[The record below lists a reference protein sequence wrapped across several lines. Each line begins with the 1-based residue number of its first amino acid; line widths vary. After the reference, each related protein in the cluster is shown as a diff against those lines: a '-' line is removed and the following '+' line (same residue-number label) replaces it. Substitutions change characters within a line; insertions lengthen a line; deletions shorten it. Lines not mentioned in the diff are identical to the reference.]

1 MDLEQ
6 QTISKLKWR
15 LLPLLVASGVICF
28 VDRVNVSF
36 AAPTMMTDLGFTAT
50 VYGFGAGLLLLT
62 YVVFEVPSNV
72 MLTKVGARV
81 WFARIMLTW
90 GIIAAGMAFVVGEF
104 SFYTLRLLLGAAEA
118 GMFPG
123 IIYFLTLWF
132 PARYRGG
139 VIGIFYMALPL
150 AGVVGGPI
158 SGPLLN
164 LDGLWGFHGWQWL
177 FIVEAIP
184 AIILAFVV
192 LKYLP
197 DSPEKAKFLNNEERA
212 WLNEQLEADRK
223 NAPTEHVS
231 VFKALLNWRV
241 LLLGLICCCPTATNY
256 GMSFFLPLIIKGFG
270 LNNVQT
276 GLVAAIP
283 FIMGSAA
290 CFLWGRH
297 SDKVQER
304 KFHLIGSFAA
314 AGGFIALSTA
324 FDSPFL
330 QMAMLT
336 LAAFG
341 LFSYLPPFWAM
352 TTAYLAGAGA
362 AGAAASVA
370 AINATANVGGFFAP
384 YLFGYLKDTTGSF
397 ESGLLGLGILCGIGV
412 VLILVFNYSIRQ
424 APVAP
429 AAARLRAGE

>member
-6 QTISKLKWR
+6 QTIRKLKWR

-62 YVVFEVPSNV
+62 YVIFEVPSNI

-90 GIIAAGMAFVVGEF
+90 GIIAAGMAFVVGEW

-132 PARYRGG
+132 PARFRGG

-164 LDGLWGFHGWQWL
+164 LDGLWGLHGWQWL
-177 FIVEAIP
+177 FVVEAVP

-197 DSPEKAKFLNNEERA
+197 DNPNKAKFLNEQERA
-212 WLNEQLEADRK
+212 WLNEQLEADKRT
-223 NAPTEHVS
+223 APTEHVS
-231 VFKALLNWRV
+231 VFKALMNWRI

-283 FIMGSAA
+283 FVMGSLA
-290 CFLWGRH
+290 CFYWGRH
-297 SDKVQER
+297 SDKVKER
-304 KFHLIGSFAA
+304 KFHLIGSFVA

-324 FDSPFL
+324 FSSPIL
-330 QMAMLT
+330 QMLMLT

-352 TTAYLAGAGA
+352 TTGYLAGAGA

-397 ESGLLGLGILCGIGV
+397 ESGLLGLGVLCGIGV
-412 VLILVFNYSIRQ
+412 VLILIFNYSIRQ
-424 APVAP
+424 VP
-429 AAARLRAGE
+429 AAPTAASVRTG